1 MTIWF
6 HSTILATGLA
16 ATVAVGIAGA
26 AVYNSF
32 DAPVAPKAD
41 RLPIAALSGGKRLRH
56 GGDARQRRIRAEPP
70 AGDRPGRQ
78 LRQRPL
84 SFSSFFL
91 TTS

>member
-26 AVYNSF
+26 AVYNTI

-41 RLPIAALSGGKRLRH
+41 RLPVAAPGSAKTYITVETRSNGVSVLSRLPVTVQ
-56 GGDARQRRIRAEPP
+56 AAN
-70 AGDRPGRQ
+70 
-78 LRQRPL
+78 
-84 SFSSFFL
+84 
-91 TTS
+91 